1 MAKVGRPKK
10 IKSPEELYRMFL
22 LYEQWTKDN
31 PFLVHDFKGKD
42 VEEVYIKKQR
52 PLSMEG
58 FSVYCFR
65 NKIHGFIDDY
75 FHNKE
80 GRYEEFTTICKHIK
94 TLIRENQVNG
104 GMAGIFNPSLTQ
116 RLNNI
121 TEKQEIETTIIEK
134 KQIFKIG
141 DQEIQFD

>member
-10 IKSPEELYRMFL
+10 IKTPEELFQAFQR
-22 LYEQWTKDN
+22 YEIWVKDN
-31 PFLVHDFKGKD
+31 PFLVHDFKGSG
-42 VEEVYIKKQR
+42 VEEVYIKKER

-58 FSVYCFR
+58 FSNFCFR
-65 NKIHGFIDDY
+65 HKIHSWIDDY

-80 GRYEEFTTICKHIK
+80 NRYTEFATICKHIK
-94 TLIRENQVNG
+94 HLIRENQVSG
-104 GMAGIFNPSLTQ
+104 GMAGVFNASLTQ